1 MIDLHIHTSA
11 SSDGQHTPQ
20 EIFEMAREIG
30 LKAIAFTDHNSID
43 NVEAGLQL
51 SRKYGIEFIPSV
63 EIDTYLDQL
72 DIHILGYFINHKDEG
87 LKEWLYEII
96 EAKKGQAFERF
107 KKLKEIGFVI
117 DFEDV
122 LRFSEGKIATGL
134 SYLKAILSR
143 EENLKD
149 PRIRVYIDGERS
161 SSPYYNFYRDYIKG
175 GKPAFVPSKVSP
187 TPLVIDRIKAFGG
200 IPILAHPMDTRDEI
214 IHRLIEQ
221 GLMGLEVYTSYHS
234 PEQAARFLSLTKR
247 LDLLAT
253 AGSDFHGVKM
263 KPDIKL
269 GQLNGDYTEL
279 LQELKRAHLKMQRE
293 GGEDD

>member
-20 EIFEMAREIG
+20 EIFEMAREVG
-30 LKAIAFTDHNSID
+30 LKAIAFADHNSID

-51 SRKYGIEFIPSV
+51 SREYGIEFIPSI
-63 EIDTYLDQL
+63 EIDTYLDQW
-72 DIHILGYFINHKDEG
+72 DIHILGYFINHKDKG
-87 LKEWLYEII
+87 LKEWLDEII
-96 EAKKGQAFERF
+96 EAKRGQAFQRF

-122 LRFSEGKIATGL
+122 LRFSEGKIPTGL

-143 EENLKD
+143 EENLND

-161 SSPYYNFYRDYIKG
+161 SSPYYNFYRDYIKD
-175 GKPAFVPSKVSP
+175 GKPAFVPLEVSP
-187 TPLVIDRIKAFGG
+187 TPQVIDRIKALGG
-200 IPILAHPMDTRDEI
+200 IPILAHPMDTKDEI
-214 IHRLIEQ
+214 IHRLIKQ

-234 PEQAARFLSLTKR
+234 PEQAARFLSLAKR

-253 AGSDFHGVKM
+253 AGSDFHGAKM

-279 LQELKRAHLKMQRE
+279 LQELKKAYLKMEKGRKR
-293 GGEDD
+293 